1 MISKNAE
8 PLMGGHTIRAN
19 EIHGNQRATLTR
31 NCTAILPVSGND
43 IVCFYFIFVNFHI
56 NLKKTWTLTTFCC
69 SDVDM

>member
-56 NLKKTWTLTTFCC
+56 NLKKN
-69 SDVDM
+69 VDFNNILLF

>member
-43 IVCFYFIFVNFHI
+43 IVCFYFYFCELPYKF
-56 NLKKTWTLTTFCC
+56 KKN
-69 SDVDM
+69 VDFNNILLF